1 MRTSWADSVANSPSE
16 TAVSNNSSVPRST
29 RSTYVPPHLRSNS
42 AADTPTPAGPPTE
55 RPGFSGNTGGSRWS
69 GGGGARPESGRQGQG
84 QGNGY
89 AAAGRDGSSSGRNNR
104 SGGWDRREREV
115 NPFVNDDKVDD
126 VKQGFREHEN
136 TVINFDA
143 YEDIPV
149 EISGENVPP
158 PVNTFVE
165 IDLGEMMNQNIRR
178 CKYVKPTPVQRYAI
192 PIALAGRDLMA
203 CAQTGSGKTAAF
215 CFPIITGIMRDQYI
229 QRSRGGRTV
238 YPLGL
243 ILSPT
248 RELSCQIHDEAKK
261 FSYQTGVKV
270 VVAYGGAPINQQ
282 LRELERGVDI
292 LVATPGRLV
301 DLLERARV
309 SLQAIRYL
317 ALDEAD
323 RMLDM
328 GFEPQIRK
336 IVEQMDMP
344 NRGVRQTMLFSATF
358 PREIQRLASDFL
370 SNYIFLAVGR
380 VGSSTDLIVQ
390 RVEFVPESDKR
401 SHLMDLLHA
410 QRENGEH
417 GKQALTLVFVE
428 TKKGADSLEHWL
440 CINGFPSTT
449 IHGDRSQQERELALR
464 SFKSGKTPI
473 LVATDVAARGLDIPH
488 VAHVVNFDLPNDIDD
503 YVHRIGRT
511 GRAGKSGLA
520 TAFFNDSNLSLA
532 RPLAELMHEANQE
545 VPQWL
550 THYASRAPYGG
561 NKNRRSG
568 GRFGGCDFRR
578 EESFGKN
585 LDYYGGGNGGTA
597 FGVPGDYGGGYAPGI
612 TSAWD

>member
-1 MRTSWADSVANSPSE
+1 MRTSWADSVAAAENPATGSSANNGNWLSTSGADRSGYGAPS
-16 TAVSNNSSVPRST
+16 
-29 RSTYVPPHLRSNS
+29 
-42 AADTPTPAGPPTE
+42 
-55 RPGFSGNTGGSRWS
+55 GGSNWGGGPRNDYSRSGYS
-69 GGGGARPESGRQGQG
+69 GGGGGW
-84 QGNGY
+84 
-89 AAAGRDGSSSGRNNR
+89 NNR
-104 SGGWDRREREV
+104 SGGWDRGREREV
-115 NPFVNDDKVDD
+115 NPFGDDDPTE
-126 VKQGFREHEN
+126 QEFGEQEN
-136 TVINFDA
+136 TGINFDA

-149 EISGENVPP
+149 ETSGDNVPP
-158 PVNTFVE
+158 PVNTFAE
-165 IDLGEMMNQNIRR
+165 IDLGEALNQNIRR
-178 CKYVKPTPVQRYAI
+178 CKYVKPTPVQRHAI
-192 PIALAGRDLMA
+192 PISLAGRDLMA

-215 CFPIITGIMRDQYI
+215 CFPIISGIMKDQFA
-229 QRSRGGRTV
+229 QRRPRGRV
-238 YPLGL
+238 AFPLAL

-248 RELSCQIHDEAKK
+248 RELSMQIHEEARK
-261 FSYQTGVKV
+261 FAYQTGVKV
-270 VVAYGGAPINQQ
+270 VVAYGGAPISQQ

-309 SLQAIRYL
+309 SLELIKYL

-344 NRGVRQTMLFSATF
+344 PPGVRQTMLFSATF
-358 PREIQRLASDFL
+358 PKEIQRLASDFL
-370 SNYIFLAVGR
+370 STYIFLAVGR

-390 RVEFVPESDKR
+390 RVEFVNEYDKR

-410 QRENGEH
+410 QKANGVN
-417 GKQALTLVFVE
+417 GK

-440 CINGFPSTT
+440 CTNGFPATT
-449 IHGDRSQQERELALR
+449 IHGDRTQQEREHALR
-464 SFKSGKTPI
+464 SFKSGHTPI

-520 TAFFNDSNLSLA
+520 TAFFNENNASMA
-532 RPLAELMHEANQE
+532 RPLTELMQEANQE
-545 VPQWL
+545 VPAWL
-550 THYASRAPYGG
+550 SRYAARSSYGG
-561 NKNRRSG
+561 GKNRRSG
-568 GRFGGCDFRR
+568 GGRFGGRDFRR
-578 EESFGKN
+578 DSSFSRGGGA
-585 LDYYGGGNGGTA
+585 DHYGGGSG
-597 FGVPGDYGGGYAPGI
+597 YGASGGYSGGYGPGM